1 MSSYNANAHRTLI
14 FVFWL
19 YFPLY
24 FKHWV
29 TPAAVNLLLHFHDL
43 HIYLWNLSVLHLSMW
58 QHWQIWGNG
67 TMMLVQNL
75 ENAEPHHY
83 AESTGVDFTRTPIQR
98 QTTELGNQ
106 QEIAQ
111 DNCSLISGPISSLI
125 KLKSETRQTGTYSG
139 FEDFLL
145 TCHCNSKIR
154 QKTLTSKCRK
164 HLMSFEILA
173 WD

>member
-1 MSSYNANAHRTLI
+1 MESQCVTFIHVATLANLRERHNDAGPKLRKCRT
-14 FVFWL
+14 
-19 YFPLY
+19 
-24 FKHWV
+24 
-29 TPAAVNLLLHFHDL
+29 T
-43 HIYLWNLSVLHLSMW
+43 
-58 QHWQIWGNG
+58 
-67 TMMLVQNL
+67 
-75 ENAEPHHY
+75 HY

-106 QEIAQ
+106 QEIVQ